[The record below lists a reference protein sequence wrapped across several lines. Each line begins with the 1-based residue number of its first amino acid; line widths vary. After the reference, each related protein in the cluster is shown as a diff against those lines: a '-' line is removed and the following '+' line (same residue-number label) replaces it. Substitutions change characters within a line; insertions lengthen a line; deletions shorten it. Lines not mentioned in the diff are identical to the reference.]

1 MDAAVS
7 APLRAIVVD
16 DEPLARRG
24 LEIRLAAHADVQ
36 IVGYYGDG
44 ASAIGG
50 LREHRPDLMF
60 LDVQMPGMDGF
71 QTLRA
76 IPANEMPLVVFVTAY
91 DQYAIDAFEQGA
103 IDYLLKP
110 ITRERL
116 LATVQRIQARAA
128 AGHPDGAT
136 LEALLR
142 HLSRA
147 RCRPPSRRW
156 CGSPPARARTPG

>member
-24 LEIRLAAHADVQ
+24 LEIRLAIHADVQ

-50 LREHRPDLMF
+50 LREHRPDPMF

-76 IPANEMPLVVFVTAY
+76 IRANEMPLVVFVT
-91 DQYAIDAFEQGA
+91 G
-103 IDYLLKP
+103 
-110 ITRERL
+110 
-116 LATVQRIQARAA
+116 
-128 AGHPDGAT
+128 
-136 LEALLR
+136 
-142 HLSRA
+142 
-147 RCRPPSRRW
+147 
-156 CGSPPARARTPG
+156 